1 MRERVV
7 GGKLQRVADGV
18 AEVQHVA
25 DAELVV
31 LVLLDDV
38 GLQAD
43 ALRDDVSKRRR
54 IEREHFL
61 QRVSFELLEK

>member
-1 MRERVV
+1 M
-7 GGKLQRVADGV
+7 A
-18 AEVQHVA
+18 QHNLA
-25 DAELVV
+25 WMPTLSYDTQAV
-31 LVLLDDV
+31 LATDNVLIVLLDDV